1 VQVPR
6 STPNVSI
13 IMGHVALPK
22 EVIAK
27 HISTSRI
34 VFTVEPPNVMS
45 GPALGRTPTYLAN
58 FPSLV
63 SSPSQRA

>member
-13 IMGHVALPK
+13 IMGLVTLLK

-27 HISTSRI
+27 HTFTSRI
-34 VFTVEPPNVMS
+34 VFIVKPPNIMS
-45 GPALGRTPTYLAN
+45 GSGSREDSDLL
-58 FPSLV
+58 S
-63 SSPSQRA
+63 